1 MELKNYQKRV
11 LRNLDDFMGLLN
23 STQNIEKAYNKSWEL
38 QGIRVGFDKMP
49 PYNNVLPGVPHV
61 CFKVPTGG
69 GKTLLACAS
78 LKHIFDGMGLT
89 RRRAVVW
96 LVPSNSILDQTLQNL
111 QNTDHDYRRQID
123 FDFSSRVEVYKGEQ
137 ALNGQALS
145 PSSVE
150 ENLSIFVLSYDA
162 LRITRKEGRRV
173 YKENGN
179 LAQFVPHYADRSTLV
194 PEVDESALIQVLNQL
209 SPVVIVDESHN
220 AQSDLS
226 VEMLKNLNPSFVLDL
241 TATPKSNSNI
251 ISIVDARELKKE
263 NMVKLPVIVYN
274 RRSKDDVLMDAL
286 QMRYRLEAAAK
297 EEFEQG
303 GTYIRPIVLFQ
314 AQPKAK
320 ENAATFERLKQELI
334 DAGIPEEQIAI
345 KTTETN
351 ELKNKNLLSHD
362 CPIRYI
368 ITINAL
374 KEGWDC
380 PFAYILATLANK
392 TSQVDVEQI
401 VGRVLRL
408 PYTKKHQHDLLN
420 WSYVIT
426 SSVNFRETVN
436 NVVKG
441 LNQAGFTE
449 KDYRVGDDAQEK
461 PEEEHE
467 QQAMNPPPTEKAE
480 EEDFL
485 GFDTATIRKL
495 LEEQRQAEEKGE
507 QNHASIMAQEAERQ
521 GKSFD
526 EETQKAD
533 EMGLPMTGGS
543 DMRDYYEM
551 REEFAQ
557 EALALE
563 LPIFYE
569 TVGFSIFSG
578 DKVAVTKESLSEGF
592 TLVDKDT
599 QINFNMTTGDVAVLD
614 VDDIKSRPYQVAL
627 NAREAQRLSQYV
639 RSCPPEKRKE
649 ECVNQIYKQM
659 NKLDYLSA
667 ADLKAYIRRIVEQMS
682 SDEVSQMENSLPSY
696 AYKIKKKIESL
707 LDVYREKLF
716 MEKIVTQEIAVEPFY
731 HFPKGISPTSTML
744 PISKQLY
751 TDEEDVNDFE
761 RRVIMAIAG
770 LDNVCWWHRNIDRQE
785 FCLNGFINHY
795 PDFIVRTIRGN
806 IILVETK
813 GDDRD
818 NSDSE
823 AKLRLGRK
831 WQELAGRGYQYF
843 MVFDEKETG
852 FEGAYKF
859 GEFLDI
865 MKRL

>member
-1 MELKNYQKRV
+1 MKLKNYQKRV
-11 LRNLDDFMGLLN
+11 LRNLDDFMNLLN
-23 STQNIEKAYNKSWEL
+23 STQSIEKAYTRSWEL
-38 QGIRVGFDKMP
+38 QNVRVGFEKMP
-49 PYNNVLPGVPHV
+49 PYNNNVLPGVPHV

-78 LKHIFDGMGLT
+78 LRHIFDGLGLT

-96 LVPSNSILDQTLQNL
+96 LVPSNSILEQTIRNL
-111 QNTDHDYRRQID
+111 QNPEHDYRRQID
-123 FDFSSRVEVYKGEQ
+123 FDFSSRVEVYNGEQ

-162 LRITRKEGRRV
+162 LRITRKEGRRI

-179 LAQFVPHYADRSTLV
+179 LAQFVPHYPDRGTLV

-241 TATPKSNSNI
+241 TATPKNNSNI
-251 ISIVDARELKKE
+251 ISIVNAWELKTE
-263 NMVKLPVIVYN
+263 NMVKLPVVIYN
-274 RRSKDDVLMDAL
+274 RRSKDDVLFDAL
-286 QMRYRLEAAAK
+286 NMRRLLEAAAK
-297 EEFEQG
+297 EEFEEAG
-303 GTYIRPIVLFQ
+303 SYIRPIILFQ
-314 AQPKAK
+314 AQPKGK
-320 ENAATFERLKQELI
+320 ENAATFEQLKRELM
-334 DAGIPEEQIAI
+334 DAGIPEDQIAI
-345 KTTETN
+345 KTAEIN
-351 ELKNKNLLSHD
+351 ELKHTNLLSPE

-368 ITINAL
+368 ITVNAL

-380 PFAYILATLANK
+380 PFAYILATLANR
-392 TSQVDVEQI
+392 TSKVDVEQI

-408 PYTKKHQHDLLN
+408 PYVKKHRHDELN
-420 WSYVIT
+420 MSYVIT
-426 SSVNFRETVN
+426 SSVHFRETVD

-441 LNQAGFTE
+441 LNQAGFTD
-449 KDYRVGDDAQEK
+449 KDYRVGDPAPET
-461 PEEEHE
+461 PEEKHE
-467 QQAMNPPPTEKAE
+467 QTVINPPAPEETE
-480 EEDFL
+480 EEFV
-485 GFDTATIRKL
+485 GFDTAAIRARM
-495 LEEQRQAEEKGE
+495 EQQRQAEENGE
-507 QNHASIMAQEAERQ
+507 QSAASIMLQEAERQ
-521 GKSFD
+521 GKAFD
-526 EETQKAD
+526 EEMQKA
-533 EMGLPMTGGS
+533 ENMGLPITGGS
-543 DMRDYYEM
+543 EMRDYYEM
-551 REEFAQ
+551 QNEYAED
-557 EALALE
+557 ALSLK

-569 TVGFSIFSG
+569 TVGLSMIMD

-592 TLVDKDT
+592 TLADKDT
-599 QINFNMTTGDVAVLD
+599 QINFNMTAGDVAMLD
-614 VDDIKSRPYQVAL
+614 VDDTKGRPYQVAMSV
-627 NAREAQRLSQYV
+627 RKAQQLSQYV

-659 NKLDYLSA
+659 NRLDYLSA
-667 ADLKAYIRRIVEQMS
+667 DDLKKYIRRIVEQMS
-682 SDEVSQMENSLPSY
+682 SDEVAQMESSLPSY

-716 MEKIVTQEIAVEPFY
+716 MEKIVTQEITVEPFY

-770 LDNVCWWHRNIDRQE
+770 LDNIRWWHRNIDRQD

-795 PDFIVRTIRGN
+795 PDFIVRTVKGN
-806 IILVETK
+806 IVLVETK

-818 NSDSE
+818 NSDSK
-823 AKLRLGRK
+823 AKLRLGLK
-831 WQELAGRGYQYF
+831 WQELAGKGYQYF

-852 FEGAYKF
+852 FEGAYRF

-865 MKRL
+865 LIKL

>member
-11 LRNLDDFMGLLN
+11 LRNLDAFMDLLN
-23 STQNIEKAYNKSWEL
+23 STQNIEKAYNLSWKM
-38 QGIRVGFDKMP
+38 QGVRVGFDKMP

-123 FDFSSRVEVYKGEQ
+123 FDFSSRVEVYKGDQ
-137 ALNGQALS
+137 ALNGQSLS

-263 NMVKLPVIVYN
+263 NMVKLPVVIYN
-274 RRSKDDVLMDAL
+274 RRSKDDVLIDAL
-286 QMRYRLEAAAK
+286 QMRDRLEAIAK
-297 EEFEQG
+297 EKYEQG
-303 GTYIRPIVLFQ
+303 GSYIRPIVLFQ
-314 AQPKAK
+314 AQPKGK
-320 ENAATFERLKQELI
+320 ENAATFEQLAQELM
-334 DAGIPEEQIAI
+334 AFNIPREQIAI
-345 KTTETN
+345 KTAEIN
-351 ELKNKNLLSHD
+351 ELKHVNLLAPD

-368 ITINAL
+368 ITVNAL

-380 PFAYILATLANK
+380 PFAYILATLANR
-392 TSQVDVEQI
+392 TSKVDVEQI

-408 PYTKKHQHDLLN
+408 PYTKRHQHDLLN
-420 WSYVIT
+420 MSYVIT
-426 SSVNFRETVN
+426 SSVNFRETVE

-441 LNQAGFTE
+441 LNQAGFTD
-449 KDYRVGDDAQEK
+449 KDYRVGEDAEEK
-461 PEEEHE
+461 PEEKHE
-467 QQAMNPPPTEKAE
+467 QQAMQIPSEEDTAE
-480 EEDFL
+480 EEFV
-485 GFDTATIRKL
+485 GFNTDAIRQR
-495 LEEQRQAEEKGE
+495 LEEQRQAEANGG
-507 QNHASIMAQEAERQ
+507 QSTISAMAQEAERQ

-526 EETQKAD
+526 EETRKAED
-533 EMGLPMTGGS
+533 MGLPMAGGS

-551 REEFAQ
+551 KSEYAQ

-569 TVGFSIFSG
+569 AVGFSMFSG
-578 DKVAVTKESLSEGF
+578 DKVAVTKESLSDGF
-592 TLVDKDT
+592 KLSDKDT
-599 QINFNMTTGDVAVLD
+599 QINFNMTAGDVAMLD
-614 VDDIKSRPYQVAL
+614 VDDIKARPYQVAL

-649 ECVNQIYKQM
+649 ECVNQLYKQM
-659 NKLDYLSA
+659 NKLDYLDA
-667 ADLKAYIRRIVEQMS
+667 ADLKAYIRHIVEQMS
-682 SDEVSQMENSLPSY
+682 SDEVSQMENALPSY
-696 AYKIKKKIESL
+696 AFKIKKKIESL
-707 LDVYREKLF
+707 LEVYREKLF
-716 MEKIVTQEIAVEPFY
+716 MEKIVTQEITVEPFY

-751 TDEEDVNDFE
+751 TDEESVNDFE

-770 LDNVCWWHRNIDRQE
+770 LENVCWWHRNIDRQG

-831 WQELAGRGYQYF
+831 WQELAGREYRYF
-843 MVFDEKETG
+843 MVFDEKDTG

-859 GEFLDI
+859 GEFMDI